1 MRKHRTLAFIPALAV
16 LMTSGAALAQFQEE
30 YHGRTTCTGAHD
42 RCVQAARNFGVNPN
56 QICSSVA
63 QCRRDR
69 VFRYREFGANFDVPI
84 DDPSK

>member
-1 MRKHRTLAFIPALAV
+1 MRKSSTLALVPALAV

-56 QICSSVA
+56 GICSSVA
-63 QCRRDR
+63 QCRRQG
-69 VFRYREFGANFDVPI
+69 VFTYSEFGANFDVPI
-84 DDPSK
+84 DDPSR